1 MKSHLKFTL
10 DLAPNSMMRSA
21 TRKKDEGES
30 HIKRE
35 TQDPIYRTHANS
47 LSQYINTDPQKKI
60 AENTLDTTTIQN
72 TNHHPSHLH
81 VTSRLLPHERH
92 LEPFLDNIVQAD
104 GPL

>member
-72 TNHHPSHLH
+72 TNHHQSHLH